1 MGMTIKVAIIENQ
14 QSHFDDISKYLCE
27 YQDNDVTFHIIP
39 NGGKYAEFTDLARIA
54 LDSRYDNVAKEKRRL
69 ALKRLVD
76 FLNNNNPD
84 ILIVD
89 HVLLGYTSTDSINPN
104 GITLVEKMMKESSKL
119 AKVPV
124 LFLSSTL
131 RNNAVVQE
139 QLEKIEQQ
147 ESSVK
152 YKWENKNQFGQEGPF
167 GGKDYFNRYIIP
179 KVIELV
185 NINKET
191 SKWQDLF
198 MRYDKTMDDVF
209 IRAHPH
215 RSLGDQEI
223 KVESIKDTFQNTN
236 SQTYEK
242 YMELKSFLDEI
253 ETILNNEKPTDKRD
267 RKIARIFNHFTAQE

>member
-1 MGMTIKVAIIENQ
+1 MKIKVAIIENQ

-27 YQDNDVTFHIIP
+27 YQDNDVAFHIIP
-39 NGGKYAEFTDLARIA
+39 NGEKYTEFTDLARIA
-54 LDSRYDNVAKEKRRL
+54 LDSRYDNVEKEKRGI

-76 FLNNNNPD
+76 FLKNQNPD

-104 GITLVEKMMKESSKL
+104 GITLVEMMIKESSIL
-119 AKVPV
+119 ARVPV

-147 ESSVK
+147 ESRVK

-167 GGKDYFNRYIIP
+167 GGKDYFKRYIIP
-179 KVIELV
+179 KVIELA
-185 NINKET
+185 NSNKEA

-198 MRYDKTMDDVF
+198 IRYNNTMDEVF
-209 IRAHPH
+209 AREHH
-215 RSLGDQEI
+215 HSSLGEQVN
-223 KVESIKDTFQNTN
+223 KVELIKSIFQDTN
-236 SQTYEK
+236 SQTHEK
-242 YMELKSFLDEI
+242 YLELENFLDKMEP
-253 ETILNNEKPTDKRD
+253 ILTNEKPTNSRDK
-267 RKIARIFNHFTAQE
+267 KIANIINRFTAHQ